1 MDIKQVIA
9 KHLGL
14 DESELKDDDSNFVED
29 LGTDSLTTVELIIE
43 LEAEFEIEIP
53 DDDVE
58 TLHTVGDVVNYINE
72 QR

>member
-14 DESELKDDDSNFVED
+14 DESELKDDSNFVED

-72 QR
+72 QI

>member
-14 DESELKDDDSNFVED
+14 DESELKDDSNFVED

>member
-14 DESELKDDDSNFVED
+14 DESELKDESSFTDD
-29 LGTDSLTTVELIIE
+29 LGADSLTTVELIIE